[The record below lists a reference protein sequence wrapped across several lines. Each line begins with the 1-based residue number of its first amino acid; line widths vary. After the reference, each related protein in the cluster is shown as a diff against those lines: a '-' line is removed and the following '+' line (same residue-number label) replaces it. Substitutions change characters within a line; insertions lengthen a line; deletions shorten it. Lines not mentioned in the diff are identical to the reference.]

1 MKRLNAKGFA
11 HQVVLL
17 AVLVVLA
24 IGGIG
29 SYIYLNSSS
38 AATDSASK
46 IYPNNWGLRGAA
58 KLEKD
63 KQKGTVVKLPLQKQA
78 KKTGSI
84 NTAKLQDFFLKNA
97 GKKVKVC
104 IDAKGSTG
112 NSNVGINF
120 SVYGGPAK
128 NINLSKLW
136 HSYCFTG
143 KISNDI
149 AKFAA
154 AGHVSISRYGAYGTD
169 AFIGKTT
176 VQGL

>member
-1 MKRLNAKGFA
+1 VTG
-11 HQVVLL
+11 
-17 AVLVVLA
+17 
-24 IGGIG
+24 
-29 SYIYLNSSS
+29 
-38 AATDSASK
+38 SASK

-63 KQKGTVVKLPLQKQA
+63 KQKGVVVKLPLQKQA

-84 NTAKLQDFFLKNA
+84 NTAKLQNFFLKNA

-112 NSNVGINF
+112 DSNVGVHF
-120 SVYGGPAK
+120 SVSGGPAK
-128 NINLSKLW
+128 NIDLSKVW

-143 KISNDI
+143 KVSKDI
-149 AKFAA
+149 ATFAA
-154 AGHVSISRYGAYGTD
+154 AGSVSVARHGAYGTD

-176 VQGL
+176 VQVL